1 MKYKIKDLLLNYE
14 IVGHG
19 KPVIMLHGYAADHRL
34 MMGCMEPIFKNR
46 ENYKR
51 IYIDLPG
58 MGESNSG
65 EWINNV
71 DIILDIIIKFI
82 KNIIPNEKFI
92 IAGESY
98 GGYVSRGI
106 IYKMADMID
115 GILLICPVIIPN
127 MKDRNLPERVV
138 LIKDDDL
145 LAKLSPNDA
154 KGFGQM
160 LTIQN
165 KRTYRRYEVEVASG
179 VKAADHDFLKKLK
192 RNGFKFTFDVDKIN
206 AKFDKPAL
214 ILLGHQDSR
223 VGYKDAWCIIDNY
236 PRATFSIL
244 DGAGH
249 NLQIEQEKLFNC
261 LVNEWLDR
269 IEKFKQRKL

>member
-46 ENYKR
+46 KNYKR

-58 MGESNSG
+58 MGESNSE

-71 DIILDIIIKFI
+71 DIVLDIIIDFI

-98 GGYVSRGI
+98 GGYISRGI
-106 IYKMADMID
+106 IYKMANMVD

-127 MKDRNLPERVV
+127 MQDRNLPERVV
-138 LIKDDDL
+138 LIKDEDL
-145 LAKLSPNDA
+145 LGKLSPNDA
-154 KGFGQM
+154 KGFSQM

-165 KRTYRRYEVEVASG
+165 KRTYRRYEAEVASG

-206 AKFDKPAL
+206 TKFDKPAL

-269 IEKFKQRKL
+269 IEKFKLWKL